1 MHGIGICGGIGWR
14 VRWPWP
20 HRKSR
25 IDGHF
30 DGKGLMICSLQLVR
44 RWSIPTALAALL
56 ALSSCSSNDCTSGA
70 FGNAAC
76 TLDAY
81 IEVPDTTLFTGEA
94 TTYRAV
100 AVYGIGPGIP
110 QSIIWTTTNT
120 NVLQVKPA
128 NDFSAT
134 VTPID
139 SGEAYVV
146 ALINETFHDSALV
159 HAVDQGGVRWRVS
172 FADAVGLQ
180 PAVGADSLIR
190 LVTGGASPML
200 RTIGPDGTANTPV
213 AGCFATYGPS
223 IGTDGV
229 YVTGPQC
236 TQLISFDG
244 VSRWTAPVGN
254 ATVGIAVPTDGG
266 AVAVS
271 IDSVFRINATG
282 GVTWAWPLRGTA
294 VTAPVIAGNG
304 DIYVGW
310 SNGGADSVTGYAS
323 DGTPKWS
330 KEVPGLS
337 TATPAI
343 VESRI
348 IFTRPGGLF
357 AIDTAGTVSW
367 DRSFEDDY
375 APASATDAS
384 SSPVADEFGVLYLQ
398 SDGALYSYLASGTF
412 LWGADSVGYGSAAG
426 PIGAP
431 AVLSTAT
438 LAVPC
443 QVPGGR
449 EVCVVRQGDGSLVWR
464 SAVGG
469 GSVRGVALGDDGSVY
484 ALRTV
489 TSGGG
494 ELVAL
499 WARAYVATGL
509 WAVDGRN
516 QMHTRR

>member
-1 MHGIGICGGIGWR
+1 MHGIGICDAIAWSARWHWR
-14 VRWPWP
+14 HGR
-20 HRKSR
+20 SR
-25 IDGHF
+25 INGHF
-30 DGKGLMICSLQLVR
+30 DGKGLMICSLRLVR
-44 RWSIPTALAALL
+44 SWSVPTALGALL
-56 ALSSCSSNDCTSGA
+56 ALSACSSNDCSSGA
-70 FGNAAC
+70 FGDLKC

-81 IEVPDTTLFTGEA
+81 INVPDTTLFTGEA
-94 TTYRAV
+94 ITYRAT

-110 QSIIWTTTNT
+110 QSITWTTTNT
-120 NVLQVKPA
+120 NILQVEPT
-128 NDFSAT
+128 NDFSAR

-146 ALINETFHDSALV
+146 ALINETFYDSALV

-190 LVTGGASPML
+190 LVTAGTSPML
-200 RTIGPDGTANTPV
+200 RTIGPDGTANTPL

-244 VSRWTAPVGN
+244 VSRWTAPAGN

-271 IDSVFRINATG
+271 TDSVFRINATG
-282 GVTWAWPLRGTA
+282 GVTWALPLRGTA
-294 VTAPVIAGNG
+294 VTAPVIASNG

-310 SNGGADSVTGYAS
+310 SNGGVDSITGYAS

-337 TATPAI
+337 AATPAI
-343 VESRI
+343 VGSRI
-348 IFTRPGGLF
+348 IFTRPGGVF
-357 AIDTAGTVSW
+357 AIDTSGTVTW
-367 DRSFEDDY
+367 DQSF
-375 APASATDAS
+375 PSGSATDAS
-384 SSPVADEFGVLYLQ
+384 SSAVADESGTLYVQ
-398 SDGALYSYLASGTF
+398 SEGGLYSYLASGTF
-412 LWGADSVGYGSAAG
+412 LWGADSLGYGSATG

-431 AVLSTAT
+431 AVLATAT

-443 QVPGGR
+443 KVSGGR
-449 EVCVVRQGDGSLVWR
+449 EACVVRQGDGSLVWR

-469 GSVRGVALGDDGSVY
+469 GSVRGLALGDDGSVY

-489 TSGGG
+489 SSGGG

-516 QMHTRR
+516 QAHTRR

>member
-1 MHGIGICGGIGWR
+1 
-14 VRWPWP
+14 
-20 HRKSR
+20 
-25 IDGHF
+25 
-30 DGKGLMICSLQLVR
+30 
-44 RWSIPTALAALL
+44 
-56 ALSSCSSNDCTSGA
+56 
-70 FGNAAC
+70 
-76 TLDAY
+76 
-81 IEVPDTTLFTGEA
+81 
-94 TTYRAV
+94 
-100 AVYGIGPGIP
+100 
-110 QSIIWTTTNT
+110 
-120 NVLQVKPA
+120 
-128 NDFSAT
+128 
-134 VTPID
+134 
-139 SGEAYVV
+139 
-146 ALINETFHDSALV
+146 
-159 HAVDQGGVRWRVS
+159 
-172 FADAVGLQ
+172 
-180 PAVGADSLIR
+180 
-190 LVTGGASPML
+190 
-200 RTIGPDGTANTPV
+200 
-213 AGCFATYGPS
+213 
-223 IGTDGV
+223 
-229 YVTGPQC
+229 
-236 TQLISFDG
+236 
-244 VSRWTAPVGN
+244 
-254 ATVGIAVPTDGG
+254 
-266 AVAVS
+266 
-271 IDSVFRINATG
+271 
-282 GVTWAWPLRGTA
+282 
-294 VTAPVIAGNG
+294 VIAGNG